1 MKKDERDLLI
11 ARARFNLETVNLE
24 VKVGKILNVYTLNFN
39 MNHLADAVETLL
51 DVVEDLAVKI
61 DDNDSEE
68 VQHT

>member
-11 ARARFNLETVNLE
+11 ARARFNLETVNPE
-24 VKVGKILNVYTLNFN
+24 VKVGKILNLYTLNFN

-51 DVVEDLAVKI
+51 DVVEDLAAKI
-61 DDNDSEE
+61 DDNDSQE